1 MNMMGKRPRT
11 FSTLLEWLPYTGKGF
26 TTYFYAL
33 KHELV
38 FVCFEHMEEPY
49 EELISDFGEG
59 TAFFM
64 SENGERESPLK
75 NLGLCC
81 SNFILKAFVFEKEK
95 PICLP
100 DYHLVYVTNNKLLNL
115 GTVSSLALSSH
126 VTVIDDFDQ
135 VPADI
140 AINPKETLPGADYV
154 KAYYQMGRE
163 GWELSPEDQEKG
175 KEPVEIDWDSFVTTI
190 NQKDNSNVSLSELL
204 DIVKETND
212 DDDDDLDLDDDDDDE
227 DDKGI
232 EQALTAQRDQR
243 EVKVQILEP
252 LENPKEEL
260 KRLVGCAD
268 IKKKLVELTNLTLYN
283 KMLKEIQPSGRC
295 HAVPLHSVFYGR
307 PGTGKTTVCKI
318 FGSLLK
324 EAGALSKGHVVVC
337 NRGTFI
343 GCYWGDEE
351 RSVNKVVE
359 LAKGGVLMIDEAYM
373 LDSNGSNDPGRLVLP
388 LLMDLLADEQMR
400 DIAVVLCGYKEPMD
414 KLLELNQGLES
425 RFPNR
430 FEFTDFTLPELLSIT
445 LLRVKEY
452 NYHFT
457 PAAWQKYKMLLEQ
470 AYRKRDPEKW
480 GNARFVANQLDRI
493 YMRHAGRC
501 VRSKR
506 TDKAT
511 LLSITKADIEPISV
525 PAKRKA
531 IGF

>member
-1 MNMMGKRPRT
+1 
-11 FSTLLEWLPYTGKGF
+11 
-26 TTYFYAL
+26 
-33 KHELV
+33 
-38 FVCFEHMEEPY
+38 
-49 EELISDFGEG
+49 
-59 TAFFM
+59 
-64 SENGERESPLK
+64 
-75 NLGLCC
+75 
-81 SNFILKAFVFEKEK
+81 
-95 PICLP
+95 
-100 DYHLVYVTNNKLLNL
+100 
-115 GTVSSLALSSH
+115 
-126 VTVIDDFDQ
+126 
-135 VPADI
+135 
-140 AINPKETLPGADYV
+140 
-154 KAYYQMGRE
+154 
-163 GWELSPEDQEKG
+163 
-175 KEPVEIDWDSFVTTI
+175 
-190 NQKDNSNVSLSELL
+190 
-204 DIVKETND
+204 
-212 DDDDDLDLDDDDDDE
+212 
-227 DDKGI
+227 
-232 EQALTAQRDQR
+232 
-243 EVKVQILEP
+243 
-252 LENPKEEL
+252 
-260 KRLVGCAD
+260 
-268 IKKKLVELTNLTLYN
+268 
-283 KMLKEIQPSGRC
+283 
-295 HAVPLHSVFYGR
+295 
-307 PGTGKTTVCKI
+307 VCKI

-511 LLSITKADIEPISV
+511 LLSITKADIEPINV